1 MFTEKFGEDLDAW
14 QTVLSEI
21 KQGRNT
27 FDNSNFEKNFGP
39 IIVNYKNV
47 QLKINNLY
55 DSLHKNVL
63 TEFAVKFI
71 KAGDGMN

>member
-47 QLKINNLY
+47 
-55 DSLHKNVL
+55 
-63 TEFAVKFI
+63 
-71 KAGDGMN
+71 